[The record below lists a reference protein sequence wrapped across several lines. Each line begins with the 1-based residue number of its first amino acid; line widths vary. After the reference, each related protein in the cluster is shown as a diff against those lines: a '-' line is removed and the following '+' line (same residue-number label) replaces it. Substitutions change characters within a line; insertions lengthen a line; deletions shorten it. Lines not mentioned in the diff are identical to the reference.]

1 MGVTMIAG
9 QDARARGTFDIL
21 ICRHVVKL
29 PAPDLTLISRSLI
42 RCRDQGT
49 GTGVI
54 SPDNNA
60 AVSGQSELLFRM
72 MIKTPAL
79 ATKHGFGLVL
89 AENKSDNVVSY
100 EKSNDNQEQLNTD
113 IVCH

>member
-9 QDARARGTFDIL
+9 QGARARGTFDIL

-42 RCRDQGT
+42 RCRGQ

-54 SPDNNA
+54 SSDNNA
-60 AVSGQSELLFRM
+60 AVSGYSELLFRVM
-72 MIKTPAL
+72 SKTPAL
-79 ATKHGFGLVL
+79 STKHGFGLVL

-100 EKSNDNQEQLNTD
+100 EQSDDNQEQLNTD
-113 IVCH
+113 IECH